1 MLHLV
6 EPAWAPV
13 EMGQAVVEQYAVAT
27 ETADANQAVVAQFA
41 PGHFRA
47 FGQGMIAPAGEHEGL
62 VDQRRELRMDLSR
75 APDGAIEICQIGA
88 QITEIQALVDA
99 AQEVLGR
106 DVIFQIE
113 RVEQALLSSR

>member
-1 MLHLV
+1 
-6 EPAWAPV
+6 
-13 EMGQAVVEQYAVAT
+13 
-27 ETADANQAVVAQFA
+27 
-41 PGHFRA
+41 
-47 FGQGMIAPAGEHEGL
+47 MIAPAGEHEGL